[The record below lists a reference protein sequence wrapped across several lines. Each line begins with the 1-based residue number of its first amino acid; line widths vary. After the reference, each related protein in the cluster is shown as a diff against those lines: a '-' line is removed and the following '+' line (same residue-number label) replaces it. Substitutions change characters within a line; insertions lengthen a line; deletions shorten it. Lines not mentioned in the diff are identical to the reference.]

1 MMLEVVIWVVDMEV
15 DKMGYEVIDMMA
27 DMEVDKVID
36 MVVKVSNEELYW
48 RDSGDVWYLM
58 ETILEA
64 VIEVVDMEVDKVA
77 NLVDENGWK
86 FMNINENVAKE
97 EVVNTVPDCNVI
109 EEEASFE
116 ARAQDACTQT
126 PQRRR
131 GGGW

>member
-1 MMLEVVIWVVDMEV
+1 MLEVVIWVRVVDMEV
-15 DKMGYEVIDMMA
+15 DTMGDKVVDMMA

-48 RDSGDVWYLM
+48 RVSGDVWYLM

-86 FMNINENVAKE
+86 FMKIH
-97 EVVNTVPDCNVI
+97 DH
-109 EEEASFE
+109 
-116 ARAQDACTQT
+116 
-126 PQRRR
+126 
-131 GGGW
+131 

>member
-15 DKMGYEVIDMMA
+15 DNMGYEVIDMMA

-36 MVVKVSNEELYW
+36 MVMKVSNEELYW
-48 RDSGDVWYLM
+48 RVSGDVWYLM

-86 FMNINENVAKE
+86 WMKIHEH
-97 EVVNTVPDCNVI
+97 
-109 EEEASFE
+109 
-116 ARAQDACTQT
+116 
-126 PQRRR
+126 
-131 GGGW
+131 

>member
-15 DKMGYEVIDMMA
+15 DNMGYEVIDMMA

-48 RDSGDVWYLM
+48 RVSGDLWYLM

-64 VIEVVDMEVDKVA
+64 VVEVVDMGVNKVA

-86 FMNINENVAKE
+86 WMKIHEH
-97 EVVNTVPDCNVI
+97 
-109 EEEASFE
+109 
-116 ARAQDACTQT
+116 
-126 PQRRR
+126 
-131 GGGW
+131 

>member
-36 MVVKVSNEELYW
+36 MVVKASNEELYW
-48 RDSGDVWYLM
+48 RVSGDVWYLM

-86 FMNINENVAKE
+86 FMKIHEH
-97 EVVNTVPDCNVI
+97 
-109 EEEASFE
+109 
-116 ARAQDACTQT
+116 
-126 PQRRR
+126 
-131 GGGW
+131 

>member
-15 DKMGYEVIDMMA
+15 DNMGYEVIDMMA

-48 RDSGDVWYLM
+48 RVSGDVWYLM

-86 FMNINENVAKE
+86 WMKIHEH
-97 EVVNTVPDCNVI
+97 
-109 EEEASFE
+109 
-116 ARAQDACTQT
+116 
-126 PQRRR
+126 
-131 GGGW
+131 